1 MRYISTRGLAPVLSF
16 EETVL
21 TGLASDGGLYL
32 PERIP
37 KLSHKELIELN
48 NCSYADSAYRI
59 MRLFID
65 DIEEKP
71 LKDLIKKSY
80 TRFCNDSIVP
90 IKQISNNHFLL
101 DLFTG
106 PTFAFKDIAL
116 QLMGNLID
124 YLLKKRCEK
133 AVIMGATSG
142 DTGSAAI
149 SGFCDCKNLDIFILH
164 PHNMISDIQRRQMT
178 TIKKDNIHNIAIKGT
193 FDDAQAIVK
202 ESFNKR
208 GFFFKGRRLIAINSI
223 NWARILAQTVYYIVS
238 AISVGAPYRE
248 ISFTVPSANFGNIFA
263 GYIAYKMGLP
273 IKQLVVA
280 SNVNN
285 ILHRIIEYND
295 FSRRQLINTIA
306 PAMDIVVSSN
316 FERLLFYAY
325 EKDSNAIKHLF
336 DKFHKE
342 HYAIIDKKP
351 LNKIRNLFYSTS
363 VHDKTILSIIS
374 QIYKR
379 NGIVV
384 DPHTAI
390 GLMAAERCNNSP
402 EIPMITLAT
411 AHPAK
416 FYDTIIKAGIELQ
429 MPNSLKELLQKEERY
444 CILPATINKVHSY
457 MISVCH

>member
-1 MRYISTRGLAPVLSF
+1 MRYISTRGEAPVSSF
-16 EETVL
+16 EETVM
-21 TGLASDGGLYL
+21 TGLASDGGLYV

-37 KLSHKELIELN
+37 KISHKDFIELN
-48 NCSYADSAYRI
+48 NCSYAEAAFRI

-65 DIEEKP
+65 DIDDKQ

-80 TRFCNDSIVP
+80 TRFCNDAIVP
-90 IKQISNNHFLL
+90 IKQIGKNKFVLE
-101 DLFTG
+101 LFNG
-106 PTFAFKDIAL
+106 PTLAFKDIAL

-124 YLLKKRCEK
+124 YFLKKRGEK

-149 SGFCDCKNLDIFILH
+149 SGFGDCKNLEIFILH
-164 PHNMISDIQRRQMT
+164 PNKMISEIQRRQMT
-178 TIKKDNIHNIAIKGT
+178 TVKKDNVHNIAIKGN

-202 ESFNKR
+202 ESFNKSC
-208 GFFFKGRRLIAINSI
+208 FIKGRRLIAINSI

-273 IKQLVVA
+273 IRQLVIA
-280 SNVNN
+280 TNVNN

-295 FSRRQLINTIA
+295 FSRRELVNTIA

-325 EKDSNAIKHLF
+325 NKNSNAIKNLF
-336 DKFHKE
+336 NKFNNE
-342 HYAIIDKKP
+342 NYTIIDEKP
-351 LNKIRNLFYSTS
+351 LKKLRNLFYSTS
-363 VHDKTILSIIS
+363 VNDKTILSVIS
-374 QIYKR
+374 DIYKR
-379 NGIVV
+379 NGIIV

-390 GLMAAERCNNSP
+390 GLMAAERCNNYP
-402 EIPMITLAT
+402 EIPMITMAT

-416 FYDTIIKAGIELQ
+416 FYDTIIKAGIEIQ
-429 MPNSLKELLQKEERY
+429 VPNSIKELLKKEERY
-444 CILPATINKVHSY
+444 CILPANINNVHSY
-457 MISVCH
+457 MFSVI

>member
-1 MRYISTRGLAPVLSF
+1 MRYVSTRGVAPVLSF
-16 EETVL
+16 EDTVL
-21 TGLASDGGLYL
+21 TGLASDGGLYV
-32 PERIP
+32 PEIIP
-37 KLSHKELIELN
+37 KLSHKEFIELSK
-48 NCSYADSAYRI
+48 CSYIESAYRI

-65 DIEEKP
+65 DVDDMS
-71 LKDLIKKSY
+71 LKLLIKKSY

-90 IKQISNNHFLL
+90 IKQIGNNQFLL

-116 QLMGNLID
+116 QFMGNLID
-124 YLLKKRCEK
+124 YFLKKRGEK

-149 SGFCDCKNLDIFILH
+149 AGFCDCNNLDMFILH
-164 PHNMISDIQRRQMT
+164 PNKMVSEIQRRQMT
-178 TIKKDNIHNIAIKGT
+178 TVKQDNIHNIALKGN

-202 ESFNKR
+202 DSFNNR
-208 GFFFKGRRLIAINSI
+208 GFIKGRRLIAINSI

-238 AISVGAPYRE
+238 ALAVGAPFRNV
-248 ISFTVPSANFGNIFA
+248 SFTVPSANFGNIFA

-273 IKQLVVA
+273 IRQLIIA
-280 SNVNN
+280 TNVNN

-295 FSRRQLINTIA
+295 FSIRNLVNTIA

-325 EKDSNAIKHLF
+325 NKDSNAINNLIYNFNNKNYTIL
-336 DKFHKE
+336 DE
-342 HYAIIDKKP
+342 KP
-351 LNKIRNLFYSTS
+351 LKKLRTLFYSTS
-363 VHDKTILSIIS
+363 VNDNTILSILS
-374 QIYKR
+374 QFYNR
-379 NGIVV
+379 NGFIV

-390 GLMAAERCNNSP
+390 GLMAAERCNNFP

-416 FYDTIIKAGIELQ
+416 FYDTILKSGLFLKLPSLLNELL
-429 MPNSLKELLQKEERY
+429 LKEEQY
-444 CILPATINKVHSY
+444 SILPADISKVHSY
-457 MISVCH
+457 ILSVCH